1 MSAVHVANQKGLHIC
16 SVWNLLWQKSRFSQS
31 TMVILQLQRQPFHE
45 LNVPPWE
52 MIINPSGVYM
62 PRIPLIGPE
71 PGPRTRTPTPTP
83 RRSRSASA
91 KPSPPSRSR
100 SVTTKHS
107 GKCHGIKRDG
117 CLAYIYT
124 SGGPGWMEGIS
135 QLFTGTWKAKT
146 EESLDQVG
154 RSEI

>member
-1 MSAVHVANQKGLHIC
+1 MSAVHVANQKGLHIG

-31 TMVILQLQRQPFHE
+31 TMVMLQLQRQPFHQ

-62 PRIPLIGPE
+62 PLNL
-71 PGPRTRTPTPTP
+71 PRTRTPTPTP

-100 SVTTKHS
+100 SVTAKHS

-117 CLAYIYT
+117 CLESIYT

-135 QLFTGTWKAKT
+135 QLFTGTRKAKT
-146 EESLDQVG
+146 EESLDQ
-154 RSEI
+154 